1 MNDVKTRLAALETA
15 LELRKLE
22 QAWPVDDLSK
32 SLYELGLELAGLD
45 ERGKLDLLDALNT
58 PSEGGTAGLNLD
70 KDDLERFT
78 TDYAEV

>member
-32 SLYELGLELAGLD
+32 SLYELGRELAGLD
-45 ERGKLDLLDALNT
+45 ERGRLDLLDALNT
-58 PSEGGTAGLNLD
+58 PSEDGTAGL
-70 KDDLERFT
+70 DLTLEELEKMIVNFT
-78 TDYAEV
+78 D